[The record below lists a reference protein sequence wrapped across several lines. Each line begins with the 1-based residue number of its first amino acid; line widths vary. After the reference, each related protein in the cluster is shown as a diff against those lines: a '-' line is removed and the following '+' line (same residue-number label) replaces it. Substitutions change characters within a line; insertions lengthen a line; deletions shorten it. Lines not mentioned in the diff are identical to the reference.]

1 MKAKLWTAANA
12 IMLAMFA
19 LSVVVQYNDPDP
31 IAWMAV
37 YGAAAVL
44 CGLELRRSTPPW
56 AVLALGLGAL
66 AWAGYIA
73 FRVHDVPLGAL
84 VAAWEMK
91 DVQIEEAREMYGLA
105 IVGIWMLTIAAAVR
119 TRSKRTATVSS

>member
-12 IMLAMFA
+12 LMLAMFA

-44 CGLELRRSTPPW
+44 CGLELRRAASQW
-56 AVLALGLGAL
+56 AALVLGLAAL

-91 DVQIEEAREMYGLA
+91 EVRVEEAREMYGLT
-105 IVGIWMLTIAAAVR
+105 IVGVWMLAIAGAAWS
-119 TRSKRTATVSS
+119 RSKRAARAAS